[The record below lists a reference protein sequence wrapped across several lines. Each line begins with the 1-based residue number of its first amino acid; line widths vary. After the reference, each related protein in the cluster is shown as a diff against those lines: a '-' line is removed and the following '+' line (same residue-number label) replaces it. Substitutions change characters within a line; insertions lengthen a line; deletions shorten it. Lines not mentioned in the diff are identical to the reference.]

1 MADELEAMWGK
12 LTLTEEE
19 KEDILVAE
27 SEIADLKTKGE
38 KCIVRQIVDAQA
50 MVNRGNSYI
59 FKKERMFFFLREEEI

>member
-19 KEDILVAE
+19 KEEILVAE
-27 SEIADLKTKGE
+27 SEIADLKTKGD

-50 MVNRGNSYI
+50 MVNRGNSYLQ
-59 FKKERMFFFLREEEI
+59 ERENVFFLREEEI